1 MSNDGNIRSEKVSV
15 EHKPQVLAEME
26 TGEEA
31 CSRLE
36 SAIDTLELRLS
47 VVLQSP
53 APPIDKTN
61 EEDGEELVRLAQC
74 IRSINRFIFTQAG
87 RVENIIGRL
96 EL

>member
-31 CSRLE
+31 RSILE
-36 SAIDTLELRLS
+36 SVVDTLELRLS

-61 EEDGEELVRLAQC
+61 EEDGEELVKLAQC
-74 IRSINRFIFTQAG
+74 IRNTNRIIFTQA
-87 RVENIIGRL
+87 RRIESIIERL